1 MLPSIGSDI
10 PWKTANVRS
19 REKAR
24 LNLRNRLGYKWHVT
38 RMVEHPNSLSWVR
51 VHLWMQMSELVEL
64 SPSSWDVTRHPNS
77 LSWVRVHLWMRTP
90 ELVELSPSSL
100 RGGLHDFL
108 ITYEA
113 LMCKLSVYPSCIP
126 MCSTGEISSEMEEH
140 LRCKRCFG
148 KCCEMDTL
156 DRYVLNPRVDNRY
169 NNDKVVRW
177 WMMFRNMIYVL
188 VIPC

>member
-51 VHLWMQMSELVEL
+51 VHLWMRMSELVEL

-100 RGGLHDFL
+100 MGGLHDCL
-108 ITYEA
+108 IEYVA
-113 LMCKLSVYPSCIP
+113 LICKLSMYLNYIP
-126 MCSTGEISSEMEEH
+126 MCSTGKVVLKWRNTRDE
-140 LRCKRCFG
+140 KRRIG
-148 KCCEMDTL
+148 KWWEMDIL
-156 DRYVLNPRVDNRY
+156 DRYVFNPRVECWLQPR
-169 NNDKVVRW
+169 
-177 WMMFRNMIYVL
+177 
-188 VIPC
+188 